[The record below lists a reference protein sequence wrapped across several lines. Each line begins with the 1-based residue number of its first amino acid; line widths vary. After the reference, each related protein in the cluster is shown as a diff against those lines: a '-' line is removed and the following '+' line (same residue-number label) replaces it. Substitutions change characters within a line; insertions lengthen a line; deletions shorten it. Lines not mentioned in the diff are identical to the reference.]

1 MKVTGNIFCNSV
13 MMKFAPLAL
22 ALAAGVIFFC
32 NLYAHIW
39 TGEIVYLPLLFLSLT
54 GNKLVK
60 ILGGLF
66 FALLLI
72 NLVCSYN
79 IVLYFLF
86 MAVSVAIFFIGIF
99 SFWGSLNKS

>member
-1 MKVTGNIFCNSV
+1 MKITGNIFGNYW

-22 ALAAGVIFFC
+22 ALAAAVIFFC
-32 NLYAHIW
+32 TLCAHIW
-39 TGEIVYLPLLFLSLT
+39 NGVIVYLPLLFLSLT

-66 FALLLI
+66 FVLLLI
-72 NLVCSYN
+72 NLVCPYN

-86 MAVSVAIFFIGIF
+86 MAVSAVSFLIGIF
-99 SFWGSLNKS
+99 SFIWSLDK

>member
-1 MKVTGNIFCNSV
+1 MKILDNIWGNWW

-22 ALAAGVIFFC
+22 ALAAAIIFFC

-39 TGEIVYLPLLFLSLT
+39 NGAIVYLPLLFWSLT

-66 FALLLI
+66 FVLLLI
-72 NLVCSYN
+72 NLVCPYN

-86 MAVSVAIFFIGIF
+86 MALSLAAFFVGVFGFIG
-99 SFWGSLNKS
+99 GLGR

>member
-1 MKVTGNIFCNSV
+1 MKILDNIWGNWW

-22 ALAAGVIFFC
+22 ALAAAIIFFC

-39 TGEIVYLPLLFLSLT
+39 NGAIVYLPLLFLSLT

-99 SFWGSLNKS
+99 IK

>member
-1 MKVTGNIFCNSV
+1 MKILDNIWGNWW

-22 ALAAGVIFFC
+22 ALAAAIIFFC

-39 TGEIVYLPLLFLSLT
+39 NGAIVYLPLLFLSLT

-72 NLVCSYN
+72 NLVCPYN

-86 MAVSVAIFFIGIF
+86 MAVSAVSFLIGIF
-99 SFWGSLNKS
+99 SFIWSLGK